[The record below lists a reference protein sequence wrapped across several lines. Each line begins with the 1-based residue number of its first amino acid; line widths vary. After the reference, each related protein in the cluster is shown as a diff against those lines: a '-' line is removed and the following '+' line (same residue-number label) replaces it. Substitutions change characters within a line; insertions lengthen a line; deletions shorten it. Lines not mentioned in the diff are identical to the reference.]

1 LAKVPKGIL
10 DKILRMFS
18 FFVNWLKK
26 KRKYTFGKIGKGLLS
41 QKKKKKKGGWVL
53 KTFFWFGK
61 ALTTKSLWRSLM
73 ILNL

>member
-41 QKKKKKKGGWVL
+41 QKKKKEDG
-53 KTFFWFGK
+53 F
-61 ALTTKSLWRSLM
+61 
-73 ILNL
+73 